1 MASQTGGTS
10 VRNSEGFVKMN
21 FKIATFIIVIIVSL
35 LLIRLQYIPQGY
47 IGLQRMRMS
56 ILKHLNLTLSTNA
69 KNAPKSKKGL
79 FRFKVKKAKI
89 LNHRIAKYIAME
101 PSPKD
106 KLHYKESDFHK
117 CKHIQ

>member
-1 MASQTGGTS
+1 MAFQTGGTS
-10 VRNSEGFVKMN
+10 VRNSESFMKMN